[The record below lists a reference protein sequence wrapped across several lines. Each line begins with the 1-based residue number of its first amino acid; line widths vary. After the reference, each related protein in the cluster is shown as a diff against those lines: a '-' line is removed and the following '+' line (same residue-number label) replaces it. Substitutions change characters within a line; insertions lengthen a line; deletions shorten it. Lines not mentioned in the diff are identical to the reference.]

1 LNKYLQLRPHFIA
14 LFGFAAFGLA
24 IAVPASAL
32 PEFQFKFTEKPGMY
46 AVGLRVIEQ
55 YDAYRVFETA
65 SDKAGKPAAEG
76 PRPMQTLM
84 WYPAE
89 KSSGKLMT
97 LADYAA
103 LIKTE
108 TSFGRP
114 VERGKPQAFVEQYM
128 LGASALPALAIRDAA
143 MQVGRFPVVIYAP
156 SLNAPAI
163 ENIELCEYLA
173 SHGFVVI
180 ATPSMGAKSREMTID
195 IDGANAEA
203 RDISFLIDFA
213 KKLPDTNMAEVAA
226 MGYSWGGM
234 SALFAAARDQ
244 RIGALISLDASFRYS
259 PGTVQEAGDVHPDR
273 MAIPLLVFSRAEETL
288 ESWDTMRQKNNQGEP
303 APNVLNEWTH
313 GDLVHIRLLAV
324 SHIQFSSLYQRS
336 ERFRNEALQFS
347 PADYSLEEGAE
358 SYNWMTRYSLEFLNA
373 YLKQDVAAKLFLQRT
388 PAENGVPRHLIAA
401 SFRPASGKPSLSGAP
416 PAK

>member
-1 LNKYLQLRPHFIA
+1 MRLHSAA
-14 LFGFAAFGLA
+14 LAGFAAWVLA
-24 IAVPASAL
+24 IAAPVSAST
-32 PEFQFKFTEKPGMY
+32 EFKFQFTEKPGTFV
-46 AVGLRVIEQ
+46 VGLKVIEQ
-55 YDAYRVFETA
+55 YDKSRVFEMDG
-65 SDKAGKPAAEG
+65 DKANTPATIEG

-89 KSSGKLMT
+89 ESSGRLMT

-114 VERGKPQAFVEQYM
+114 VEQGKPQAFVEQYM
-128 LGASALPALAIRDAA
+128 HGVSAFPALAVRDAE

-156 SLNAPAI
+156 SLNAPAT

-180 ATPSMGAKSREMTID
+180 ATPSMGAKTRNMTID
-195 IDGANAEA
+195 IVGANAEA

-213 KKLPDTNMAEVAA
+213 ETLPNANMQEIAS

-244 RIGALISLDASFRYS
+244 RIDTLISLDGSFRYS
-259 PGTVQEAGDVHPDR
+259 PGTVRETGDVHPDQ
-273 MAIPLLVFSRAEETL
+273 MTIPLLVFSRAEEPL
-288 ESWDTMRQKNNQGEP
+288 ESWDALRKNNNQTDF

-324 SHIQFSSLYQRS
+324 SHIQFSSMYQRS
-336 ERFRNEALQFS
+336 ERFRKEALQFS

-358 SYNWMTRYSLEFLNA
+358 SYNWMARYALEFLNA
-373 YLKQDVAAKLFLQRT
+373 YLKHDAAATQFLKRT
-388 PAENGVPRHLIAA
+388 PAENGVPEHLIAA
-401 SFRPASGKPSLSGAP
+401 SFRPASGIPSRSGTP